1 MHQEYLLV
9 TAQISG
15 ALLGFVG
22 VVLILGRRAEG
33 ELSRRDESGLFHL
46 VYSATGALFFSL
58 LMFATLASLQRHE
71 IIWRIGLALIV
82 LYMLFGVSKAIFEGQ
97 GGKNRL
103 EPMARHLL
111 SAATV
116 VVIALDVAAAA
127 GFFAGLAP
135 FAYVLS
141 VTLMIGV
148 SVSYFVPLVFIRANN

>member
-33 ELSRRDESGLFHL
+33 DLSRRDESGLFHL

-58 LMFATLASLQRHE
+58 LMFASLASFERHD
-71 IIWRIGLALIV
+71 IIWRIGLALVV
-82 LYMLFGVSKAIFEGQ
+82 LYMLFGVSKAILEGR

-103 EPMARHLL
+103 EPFARHLL

-116 VVIALDVAAAA
+116 LVIALDVVVAA
-127 GFFAGLAP
+127 GYFSSLAP
-135 FAYVLS
+135 FGFVLS

-148 SVSYFVPLVFIRANN
+148 SVSYFVPLVLIRAAK